1 MPQIEI
7 RPAALGDLSKLVSI
21 DHSYKTNYVWQMDM
35 VNEEG
40 LMGVS
45 FREVRLPRPIKVEY
59 PRDTAAIPLNWP
71 ERITVLVG
79 VLDGEPAGYVAISER
94 LAPTTAWVTDL
105 VVDPAVR
112 RQGIGSALALASQ
125 DWACQHRL
133 RRTVLEMQS
142 KNLPA
147 IHLAK
152 KLGYEFC
159 GYNDHY
165 YNNQDI
171 AVFFGLFLR

>member
-7 RPAALGDLSKLVSI
+7 RPASLGDLAKLAAM

-35 VNEEG
+35 IDEEG
-40 LMGVS
+40 QMGVN
-45 FREVRLPRPIKVEY
+45 FREVRLPRPVTVDY
-59 PRDTAAIPLNWP
+59 PRQTNAIGLDWP

-79 VLDGEPAGYVAISER
+79 LLEGEPAGYIAISEKI
-94 LAPTTAWVTDL
+94 APTTAWVTDL
-105 VVDPAVR
+105 VVDPSIR

-125 DWACQHRL
+125 DWACHRRL

-142 KNLPA
+142 KNMA
-147 IHLAK
+147 SIRLAK

-165 YNNQDI
+165 YENQDI
-171 AVFFGLFLR
+171 ALFFGLFLR